1 LFSLFLASPLLLLL
15 LLLLFLLSLCTY
27 AVAHTNSRPTPV
39 LFLFRF
45 LRCAPNSEH
54 KQSSE
59 EEAKFVQEKAD
70 AVGDW
75 RWSET
80 RRRRGEEQTKKK
92 KEPATAVAAGGCF
105 HLNCGFLWR

>member
-1 LFSLFLASPLLLLL
+1 LFSLFLASPL

-39 LFLFRF
+39 LLLLLLRF
-45 LRCAPNSEH
+45 LRCAPNTEH
-54 KQSSE
+54 KQSTE
-59 EEAKFVQEKAD
+59 EEAKFLQEKAA

-75 RWSET
+75 RWSEA

-92 KEPATAVAAGGCF
+92 KEPATAVAAGSCF

>member
-1 LFSLFLASPLLLLL
+1 LFSLFLASLLL

-39 LFLFRF
+39 LLLLLLLRF
-45 LRCAPNSEH
+45 LRGAPNSEH
-54 KQSSE
+54 KQSTE
-59 EEAKFVQEKAD
+59 EEAKFLQEKAA

-80 RRRRGEEQTKKK
+80 RRRRGE
-92 KEPATAVAAGGCF
+92 
-105 HLNCGFLWR
+105 

>member
-1 LFSLFLASPLLLLL
+1 LFSLFLASLLL

-39 LFLFRF
+39 LLLLLLLRF

-54 KQSSE
+54 KQSTE
-59 EEAKFVQEKAD
+59 EEAKFLQEKAA

-80 RRRRGEEQTKKK
+80 RRRRGE
-92 KEPATAVAAGGCF
+92 
-105 HLNCGFLWR
+105 

>member
-1 LFSLFLASPLLLLL
+1 LFSLFLAS

-39 LFLFRF
+39 LLLLLLLLLLRF

-54 KQSSE
+54 KQSTE
-59 EEAKFVQEKAD
+59 EEAKFLQEKAA

-80 RRRRGEEQTKKK
+80 RRRRGE
-92 KEPATAVAAGGCF
+92 
-105 HLNCGFLWR
+105 

>member
-1 LFSLFLASPLLLLL
+1 LFSLFLASLLLL

-39 LFLFRF
+39 LLLLLLLLLRF

-54 KQSSE
+54 KQSTE
-59 EEAKFVQEKAD
+59 EEAKFLQEKAA

-80 RRRRGEEQTKKK
+80 RRRRGE
-92 KEPATAVAAGGCF
+92 
-105 HLNCGFLWR
+105 